1 MPSEKTFSVFIA
13 IKMGLILHDFITL
26 EDTGAL
32 YSDVGIRNNL
42 PFFGYHLNRFYLKT
56 AIISNELYVSNL
68 SLLVMYYNFT
78 CRF

>member
-26 EDTGAL
+26 KDTGAL

-42 PFFGYHLNRFYLKT
+42 TLRSYILRVKFIL
-56 AIISNELYVSNL
+56 
-68 SLLVMYYNFT
+68 T
-78 CRF
+78 CDVL